1 MKSKRFFRK
10 HIGLLFIL
18 IFFISGCVDFEEK
31 VQINPDGSG
40 TLMIKVITDP
50 IFANELK
57 KEKFLEIP
65 GKKVSIENIL
75 EGEKFY
81 HIESV
86 YFKNLRELKMK
97 DETIKIRVT
106 KKGLIGL
113 GKTEAI
119 FEHSIYIAKNH
130 KTLEEEDA
138 LEEMML
144 IGHYFV
150 YIVELP
156 GCIHKADLNINGIK
170 VKPEI
175 RKNKVIWRIPLDLL
189 GESSRMIFLIK
200 FRGKFNF
207 PSDIQSTQEFS
218 R

>member
-1 MKSKRFFRK
+1 
-10 HIGLLFIL
+10 
-18 IFFISGCVDFEEK
+18 V
-31 VQINPDGSG
+31 
-40 TLMIKVITDP
+40 
-50 IFANELK
+50 
-57 KEKFLEIP
+57 
-65 GKKVSIENIL
+65 ENIL

-106 KKGLIGL
+106 KKSLMGL
-113 GKTEAI
+113 GEAEAV
-119 FEHSIYIAKNH
+119 FEHSIYNPKNY
-130 KTLEEEDA
+130 KTLEEDT

-150 YIVELP
+150 YIAELP
-156 GCIHKADLNINGIK
+156 GCIHKADLNIDGIK

-189 GESSRMIFLIK
+189 GESSRMFFLIK

>member
-1 MKSKRFFRK
+1 MESKRFFVK

-40 TLMIKVITDP
+40 SLMIKIITDP

-57 KEKFLEIP
+57 KKKFLEIP
-65 GKKVSIENIL
+65 GKKVSVENIL

-106 KKGLIGL
+106 KKSLMGL
-113 GKTEAI
+113 GEAEAV
-119 FEHSIYIAKNH
+119 FEHSIYNPKSY
-130 KTLEEEDA
+130 KTLEEDT

-144 IGHYFV
+144 IGRYFI
-150 YIVELP
+150 YIAELP
-156 GCIHKADLNINGIK
+156 GRIHKADLTIDGIK

-175 RKNKVIWRIPLDLL
+175 RKNEVIWRIPLDLL
-189 GESSRMIFLIK
+189 VESSQMIFLIK

-207 PSDIQSTQEFS
+207 PSDIQATQKLS
-218 R
+218 N